1 MGQTD
6 LFGTEKISKILLKLA
21 PPVMLAQLIQAL
33 YNIIDSLFVGRYS
46 DSGLTALSIIYP
58 LQLLMIALAVG
69 TGVGINTVM
78 AAKLGVGNEK
88 EADEYAGVGTPLAG
102 FMWLLFAVI
111 CWFAMPFYA
120 KMSTNSEV
128 IIHDVIVYGRIVCV
142 FSFGLFLES
151 IWTKVLQSCGDMKT
165 PMTAQIIGAITNI
178 VLDPLLIFG
187 MFGFP
192 KMGIAGA
199 AVATVSGQ
207 IMAALI
213 VMKKGFRKSPHRQV
227 YPHHIAKIFQ
237 LGIPNILMQ
246 SAYTFYILG
255 LNLILATF
263 SDQAV
268 TALGL
273 YYKWQTFF
281 FIPLGAMQT
290 CIVPVISYNY
300 AARNIERC
308 KKTLS
313 ASIVFGMSLM
323 ALGTLCFV
331 CIPSQML
338 RVFTSDELVIA
349 IGRVGFRFVGISFL
363 PMVTS
368 LIFPV
373 FFQAVGSSLKSS
385 LLTVIRTVVLFVP
398 LAYLFSRFGLNW
410 FWLTYPVTEVIT
422 SLTGAYFYRQFL
434 NKDYVRETEA
444 SGGKNITDVIA
455 ATHISAATA
464 GADSTG
470 SHDNID
476 NLDNPDIALKP
487 SKPGVIITIAREHGS
502 SGKQIGKCVANALGI
517 PFYYKE
523 MITLAAKESGL
534 NREFISDIHKNSP
547 DIMRY
552 LYLSSNAVQ
561 YAIKA
566 QDAIIR
572 EIAEN
577 GSCVIVGRAADYIL
591 KDYDNVVRIFIHA
604 PQDYRI
610 QRVMDV
616 YGDTPKEARVNIER
630 SDKARASYYEHI
642 SGTHWGDARN
652 YELTVDS
659 SDGVEKT
666 AQFIVRY
673 ITGHTQTDSAV

>member
-1 MGQTD
+1 MEQTD

-120 KMSTNSEV
+120 KMSTNSEI

-444 SGGKNITDVIA
+444 SGGKNITDVTA

-470 SHDNID
+470 SHGNID
-476 NLDNPDIALKP
+476 NLNNPDIALKP

-547 DIMRY
+547 DIMRD

>member
-434 NKDYVRETEA
+434 NKDYVQETEA
-444 SGGKNITDVIA
+444 SGGKNITDVTA

-470 SHDNID
+470 SHGNID
-476 NLDNPDIALKP
+476 NLNNPDIALKP

-547 DIMRY
+547 DIMRD

>member
-1 MGQTD
+1 
-6 LFGTEKISKILLKLA
+6 
-21 PPVMLAQLIQAL
+21 
-33 YNIIDSLFVGRYS
+33 
-46 DSGLTALSIIYP
+46 
-58 LQLLMIALAVG
+58 
-69 TGVGINTVM
+69 M

-444 SGGKNITDVIA
+444 SGGKNITDVTA

-547 DIMRY
+547 DIMRD

>member
-199 AVATVSGQ
+199 AVATVTGQ

-213 VMKKGFRKSPHRQV
+213 VMKKGFRKSPRRQV

-313 ASIVFGMSLM
+313 ASIIFGMSLM

-444 SGGKNITDVIA
+444 SGGKNITDVTA
-455 ATHISAATA
+455 ATHISAAIT

-547 DIMRY
+547 DIMRD

-642 SGTHWGDARN
+642 SGTHWGNARN

>member
-1 MGQTD
+1 MSSYTD
-6 LFGTEKISKILLKLA
+6 VL
-21 PPVMLAQLIQAL
+21 
-33 YNIIDSLFVGRYS
+33 
-46 DSGLTALSIIYP
+46 
-58 LQLLMIALAVG
+58 
-69 TGVGINTVM
+69 
-78 AAKLGVGNEK
+78 
-88 EADEYAGVGTPLAG
+88 
-102 FMWLLFAVI
+102 
-111 CWFAMPFYA
+111 
-120 KMSTNSEV
+120 
-128 IIHDVIVYGRIVCV
+128 CV

-213 VMKKGFRKSPHRQV
+213 VMKKGFRKSPRRQV

-313 ASIVFGMSLM
+313 ASIIFGMSLM

-444 SGGKNITDVIA
+444 SGGKNITDVTA
-455 ATHISAATA
+455 ATHISAAIT

-547 DIMRY
+547 DIMRD

>member
-237 LGIPNILMQ
+237 LGIPNIFMQ

-444 SGGKNITDVIA
+444 SGGKNITDVTA

-470 SHDNID
+470 SHGNID
-476 NLDNPDIALKP
+476 NLNNPDIALKP

-547 DIMRY
+547 DIMRD

>member
-444 SGGKNITDVIA
+444 SGGKNITDVTA

-534 NREFISDIHKNSP
+534 NCEFISDIHKNSP
-547 DIMRY
+547 NIMRD

>member
-1 MGQTD
+1 MEQTD

-78 AAKLGVGNEK
+78 AAKLGIGNEK

-199 AVATVSGQ
+199 AVATVTGQ

-213 VMKKGFRKSPHRQV
+213 VMKKGFRKSPRRQV

-349 IGRVGFRFVGISFL
+349 IGQVGFRFVGISFL

-434 NKDYVRETEA
+434 NKDYVRKTEA
-444 SGGKNITDVIA
+444 SGGKNITDVTA

-547 DIMRY
+547 DIMRD

-604 PQDYRI
+604 PQDYRM

-642 SGTHWGDARN
+642 SGAHWGDARN

>member
-308 KKTLS
+308 KKTMS

-444 SGGKNITDVIA
+444 SGGKNITDVTA

-547 DIMRY
+547 DIMRD

>member
-1 MGQTD
+1 MEQTD

-199 AVATVSGQ
+199 AVATVTGQ

-213 VMKKGFRKSPHRQV
+213 VMKKGFRKSPRRQV

-444 SGGKNITDVIA
+444 SGGKNITDVTA

-547 DIMRY
+547 DIMRD

-642 SGTHWGDARN
+642 SSTHWGDARN

>member
-227 YPHHIAKIFQ
+227 YSHHIAKIFQ

-313 ASIVFGMSLM
+313 ASIIFGMSLM

-444 SGGKNITDVIA
+444 SGGKNITDVTA

-547 DIMRY
+547 DIMRD

-610 QRVMDV
+610 QRVMDI

>member
-1 MGQTD
+1 MEQTD

-78 AAKLGVGNEK
+78 AAKLGIGNEK

-199 AVATVSGQ
+199 AVATVTGQ

-213 VMKKGFRKSPHRQV
+213 VMKKGFRKSPRRQV

-444 SGGKNITDVIA
+444 SGGKNITDVTA

-470 SHDNID
+470 SHGNID
-476 NLDNPDIALKP
+476 NLNNPDIALKP

-547 DIMRY
+547 DIMRD

>member
-1 MGQTD
+1 MEQTD

-102 FMWLLFAVI
+102 FMWLLFAII

-434 NKDYVRETEA
+434 NKDYVRETEV
-444 SGGKNITDVIA
+444 SGGKNITDVTA

-547 DIMRY
+547 DIMRD

>member
-1 MGQTD
+1 MEQTD

-373 FFQAVGSSLKSS
+373 FFQAVGLSLKSS

-444 SGGKNITDVIA
+444 SGGKNITDVTA

-547 DIMRY
+547 DIMRD

>member
-1 MGQTD
+1 
-6 LFGTEKISKILLKLA
+6 
-21 PPVMLAQLIQAL
+21 
-33 YNIIDSLFVGRYS
+33 
-46 DSGLTALSIIYP
+46 
-58 LQLLMIALAVG
+58 
-69 TGVGINTVM
+69 M

-102 FMWLLFAVI
+102 FMWLLFAII

-444 SGGKNITDVIA
+444 SGGKNITDVTA

-547 DIMRY
+547 DIMRD

-577 GSCVIVGRAADYIL
+577 GSCVIVGRSADYIL